1 MTNRIVMWDETTA
14 TDGFADFV
22 DEVNDATAA
31 VFDGGQ
37 CPRVTVVDT
46 GADMFGVV
54 VSSGGMNDATAQKV
68 WDEAMV
74 EVGR

>member
-1 MTNRIVMWDETTA
+1 LR
-14 TDGFADFV
+14 
-22 DEVNDATAA
+22 
-31 VFDGGQ
+31 FDGRQ

-46 GADMFGVV
+46 GSDMFGVV
-54 VSSGGMNDATAQKV
+54 VSSGEMNDANAQKV